1 MPVALRAYHWRR
13 GTGRSASVSKLF
25 EHDRGSTVGTG
36 EMSLGARSISGTV
49 PEGELVAS
57 CRTGDPEAF
66 AQLVRLHER
75 MVVSLSARLLGEVEE
90 ARDVAQ
96 EVFLQVYKRLG
107 SFEGRSSLRTWIYRI
122 AINQCHNRR
131 RFWRR
136 RRRDRE
142 RPLDDAV
149 LAPVRPGAGG
159 RAASPYDEA
168 LRRERAR
175 QVQAA
180 LLELR
185 FEQRAVLVLREVEG
199 LTCEEVAAAL
209 GVPEGTVKS
218 RLSRAREAMR
228 RKLAGLALGAEV
240 RP

>member
-1 MPVALRAYHWRR
+1 MGA
-13 GTGRSASVSKLF
+13 
-25 EHDRGSTVGTG
+25 G
-36 EMSLGARSISGTV
+36 EMSLEARSLARAV
-49 PEGELVAS
+49 PDPELVAS

-66 AQLVRLHER
+66 AQLVRLHEG
-75 MVVSLSARLLGEVEE
+75 MVVNLAARLLGELEE
-90 ARDVAQ
+90 ARDVTQ

-107 SFEGRSSLRTWIYRI
+107 AFEGRSSLRTWIYRI
-122 AINQCHNRR
+122 AVNQCHNRR

-142 RPLDDAV
+142 TPLDEGMLVAV
-149 LAPVRPGAGG
+149 VPNDRPAGS
-159 RAASPYDEA
+159 SPYDET

-175 QVQAA
+175 RVQAA

-185 FEQRAVLVLREVEG
+185 FEHRSVLVLREVEG
-199 LTCEEVAAAL
+199 LSCEEVAVAL

-228 RKLAGLALGAEV
+228 RKLAGLLDGGS
-240 RP
+240 PS